1 MLSKDYSRE
10 FKEAFARRYSE
21 WATIT
26 ALVKEFGMTRSSVK
40 LWRERID
47 QGGVDAIDRPSK
59 NKTYSQEFKLEVV
72 RAFLDGEGGYRELAL
87 KYGVRNSSQIRDW
100 VNRYLEGGE
109 GALVRHASG
118 RRRKDD
124 REETIEERCARLE
137 LENEILKRM
146 AASAAELSAT
156 RRSTTS
162 SRR

>member
-21 WATIT
+21 GATIT
-26 ALVKEFGMTRSSVK
+26 ALVKEFGMTKSSVK

-72 RAFLDGEGGYRELAL
+72 RAFLDGEGGYRELTL
-87 KYGVRNSSQIRDW
+87 EYGVRNSSQIRDW

-109 GALVRHASG
+109 GALVTSCTRMGPWRSARTSSAGSPGSSARRASG
-118 RRRKDD
+118 SSGTACRSPWRR
-124 REETIEERCARLE
+124 TG
-137 LENEILKRM
+137 
-146 AASAAELSAT
+146 AST
-156 RRSTTS
+156 CRS
-162 SRR
+162 

>member
-1 MLSKDYSRE
+1 MQGG
-10 FKEAFARRYSE
+10 AFAKQRLFAR
-21 WATIT
+21 
-26 ALVKEFGMTRSSVK
+26 V
-40 LWRERID
+40 

-59 NKTYSQEFKLEVV
+59 NKAYSQEFKPEVV
-72 RAFLDGEGGYRELAL
+72 RAFLDGEGGCRELAL
-87 KYGVRNSSQIRDW
+87 EHGVRNSPQIRDW
-100 VNRYLEGGE
+100 VNKCLEGGD
-109 GALVRHASG
+109 GALAGHASG

-137 LENEILKRM
+137 LEGEISKRT